1 VTETSVDP
9 WTETKVVGTA
19 QPRID
24 AHERVSGSA
33 VYARDLVLPGMLHA
47 AFTRCPHAH
56 AKVKKVDIT
65 KALGMP
71 GVHAVITGD
80 SPGAKLPFYF
90 TPKGPL
96 SWLFDPHCRHEG
108 EEVAAVAADTPHE
121 ARAAAKAIVVEY
133 EELPFVVDYEKALDP
148 ASPAVHEGGN
158 RAGEL
163 DTYERGDVAKGFAEA
178 DAVVE
183 MTFRTPCEIH
193 TPLETH
199 GSVVTWEGDRL
210 IIHDTNQGVFDL
222 RSAYAQYFQLPMG
235 NVRVVS
241 QYMGGGFGSKLEPG
255 KYTLAAALLS
265 RQTGR
270 PVKLFLSREEN
281 FLCVGNRPPNTLTMK
296 VAAKKDGTLTAL
308 QLTGLGTGGAYPEG
322 SDAGYLTSDL
332 YLCPNVKI
340 DETNVYINAGKAR
353 AFRAPGFPQGAWAL
367 EQAMDALAQKLGMD
381 PLALRLKNVPKVSQ
395 RRGNIPYTSTGLA
408 QCLQDG
414 AKAFGW
420 DEARKLSRGTGS
432 VVRGVGVAAGMWGWD
447 GDPRGT
453 AVLRYVADG
462 SASLTTGASDIGTGT
477 KTWMA
482 MIVAE
487 ELGVPLASIHVD
499 HADTDTTPYAVL
511 SGGSQTTHINSPTVR
526 EAALDVKQQLL
537 EMAAEQLKAEVAS
550 LDLKDG
556 VIADR
561 TKPET
566 KVVLKDLK
574 QLQRQQT
581 IVGVGRRKPH
591 PKGKVGL
598 PFVAHFAEVEVDT
611 RTGEVRVMRLLGAH
625 DSGRPMNL
633 LTYRNQ
639 VFGGMTLGIGF
650 GMTEQRV
657 LDRNTGKMAN
667 ANWHDYKIAT
677 AKDVPADL
685 TCLPI
690 DPHDTEFNST
700 GTKGIGE
707 PATIPTAAAIAN
719 AVFHATGIRVTQTP
733 INPTQMARLLAER
746 KGGR

>member
-1 VTETSVDP
+1 VADTPVRP
-9 WTETKVVGTA
+9 WTDTKVVGTA

-24 AHERVSGSA
+24 GHERVTGSA
-33 VYARDLVLPGMLHA
+33 VYARDMVLPEMLHA
-47 AFTRCPHAH
+47 AFARCPHAH
-56 AKVKKVDIT
+56 AMVKKVDVS
-65 KALGMP
+65 KALQMP
-71 GVHAVITGD
+71 GVRAVLTGD

-90 TPKGPL
+90 TPRGPL

-108 EEVAAVAADTPHE
+108 EEVAAVAAESLAE
-121 ARAAAKAIVVEY
+121 ARAAAKAIEVEY
-133 EELPFVVDYEKALDP
+133 EELPFNVDYEKALDAKAP
-148 ASPAVHEGGN
+148 VLHEGGN
-158 RAGEL
+158 SAGVEK
-163 DTYERGDVAKGFAEA
+163 YARGDVAKGFAEA

-193 TPLETH
+193 VPMETH
-199 GSVVTWEGDRL
+199 GSVVKWEGDRL

-222 RSAYAQYFQLPMG
+222 RSAYAQYFQLPLG
-235 NVRVVS
+235 NVRVES
-241 QYMGGGFGSKLEPG
+241 AYMGGGFGSKLEPG
-255 KYTLAAALLS
+255 KYALAAALLS

-270 PVKLFLSREEN
+270 PVKLFLSREES
-281 FLCVGNRPPNTLTMK
+281 FLCVGNRPPNTLRMK
-296 VAAKKDGTLTAL
+296 AGAKKDGTLTAL
-308 QLTGLGTGGAYPEG
+308 QLTGIGTGGAYPEG

-332 YLCPNVKI
+332 YLCPNVAI
-340 DETNVYINAGKAR
+340 EEANVYVNAGKAR

-367 EQAMDALAQKLGMD
+367 EQVMDALARKLGLD

-395 RRGNIPYTSTGLA
+395 RRGNLPYTSTGLA

-420 DEARKLSRGTGS
+420 EEARRRPRGTGPL
-432 VVRGVGVAAGMWGWD
+432 VRGVGVAAGMWGWD

-499 HADTDTTPYAVL
+499 NADTDTTPYAVL
-511 SGGSQTTHINSPTVR
+511 SGGSQTVHVNSPAVR
-526 EAALDVKQQLL
+526 AAALDVKRQLL
-537 EMAAEQLKAEVAS
+537 EMAAEQLSTDAAS
-550 LDLKDG
+550 LELNDG
-556 VIADR
+556 VITDR
-561 TKPET
+561 ATPDR
-566 KVVLKDLK
+566 KVALKDLK
-574 QLQRQQT
+574 GLQEQQT
-581 IVGVGRRKPH
+581 IVGIGRRKPH
-591 PKGKVGL
+591 KKGMVGL

-611 RTGEVRVMRLLGAH
+611 RTGETRVVRLLGAH

-639 VFGGMTLGIGF
+639 VFGGMTMGIGF
-650 GMTEQRV
+650 AMTEERV
-657 LDRNTGKMAN
+657 LDRNTGRMPN

-690 DPHDTEFNST
+690 DPHDTEFNDT

-719 AVFHATGIRVTQTP
+719 AVFHATGVRVTDTP
-733 INPTQMARLLAER
+733 VNPMQMARLLAAR
-746 KGGR
+746 KAGR

>member
-1 VTETSVDP
+1 MAETPVRP

-24 AHERVSGSA
+24 GHERVTGSA
-33 VYARDLVLPGMLHA
+33 VYARDMALPDMLHA
-47 AFTRCPHAH
+47 AFARCPHAH
-56 AKVKKVDIT
+56 AIVKKVDVS
-65 KALGMP
+65 KALKMP
-71 GVHAVITGD
+71 GVRAILTGD

-108 EEVAAVAADTPHE
+108 EEVAAVAAETPAE
-121 ARAAAKAIVVEY
+121 ARAAADAIEVEY
-133 EELPFVVDYEKALDP
+133 DERPFVVDYEKALDP
-148 ASPAVHEGGN
+148 KAPALHEGGN
-158 RAGEL
+158 SAGVEK
-163 DTYERGDVAKGFAEA
+163 YARGDVAKGFAEA

-193 TPLETH
+193 APMETH
-199 GSVVTWEGDRL
+199 GSVVKWEGDRL

-222 RSAYAQYFQLPMG
+222 RSAYAQYFQLPLG
-235 NVRVVS
+235 NVRVESV
-241 QYMGGGFGSKLEPG
+241 YMGGGFGSKLEPG

-270 PVKLFLSREEN
+270 PVKLFLSREES
-281 FLCVGNRPPNTLTMK
+281 FLCVGNRPPNTLRMK
-296 VAAKKDGTLTAL
+296 AGAKKDGTLTAL

-332 YLCPNVKI
+332 YLCPNVAI
-340 DETNVYINAGKAR
+340 EETNVYVNAGKAR

-367 EQAMDALAQKLGMD
+367 EQVMDALARKLGLD
-381 PLALRLKNVPKVSQ
+381 PVAMRLRNVPKVSQ
-395 RRGNIPYTSTGLA
+395 RRGNLPYTSTGLA
-408 QCLQDG
+408 QCLQEG

-420 DEARKLSRGTGS
+420 EEARRKPPGKGPL
-432 VVRGVGVAAGMWGWD
+432 VRGVGVAAGMWGWD
-447 GDPRGT
+447 GDPRGA

-462 SASLTTGASDIGTGT
+462 SASLTSGASDIGTGT

-499 HADTDTTPYAVL
+499 NADTDTTPYAVL
-511 SGGSQTTHINSPTVR
+511 SGGSQTVHVNSPAVR
-526 EAALDVKQQLL
+526 AAALDVRRQLL
-537 EMAAEQLKAEVAS
+537 EMAAEQLSVDVGALE
-550 LDLKDG
+550 LKDG
-556 VIADR
+556 VVADR
-561 TKPET
+561 TAPDKR
-566 KVVLKDLK
+566 VALKDLK
-574 QLQRQQT
+574 ALQEQQT
-581 IVGVGRRKPH
+581 IVGVGRRRPH
-591 PKGKVGL
+591 KKGMVGL

-611 RTGEVRVMRLLGAH
+611 RTGETRILRLLGAH

-639 VFGGMTLGIGF
+639 VFGGMTMGVGF
-650 GMTEQRV
+650 AMTEERV
-657 LDRNTGKMAN
+657 LDRNTGRMPN

-677 AKDVPADL
+677 AMDVPPDF

-690 DPHDTEFNST
+690 DPHDTEFNDT

-719 AVFHATGIRVTQTP
+719 AVYHATGVRVTETP
-733 INPTQMARLLAER
+733 INPTQMARLLAAR
-746 KGGR
+746 KAGR

>member
-1 VTETSVDP
+1 MTETLVRP

-33 VYARDLVLPGMLHA
+33 VYTRDLVLPGMLHA

-56 AKVKKVDIT
+56 ARVKKVDVS
-65 KALGMP
+65 KALRMP
-71 GVHAVITGD
+71 GVRAVVTGD

-90 TPKGPL
+90 TQKGPL

-108 EEVAAVAADTPHE
+108 EEVAAVAAETLHE
-121 ARAAAKAIVVEY
+121 ARAAAKAIEVEY
-133 EELPFVVDYEKALDP
+133 EVLPFVVDHDKAIDP
-148 ASPAVHEGGN
+148 GAPALHDGGN
-158 RAGEL
+158 RAGE
-163 DTYERGDVAKGFAEA
+163 DKYQRGDVAKGFAEA

-183 MTFRTPCEIH
+183 MSFRTPCAIH
-193 TPLETH
+193 TPMETH
-199 GSVVTWEGDRL
+199 GSVVNWEGDRL

-222 RSAYAQYFQLPMG
+222 RSAYAQYFQLPLS

-241 QYMGGGFGSKLEPG
+241 TFMGGGFGSKLEPG

-281 FLCVGNRPPNTLTMK
+281 FLCVGNRPPNTLKMK
-296 VAAKKDGTLTAL
+296 VGAKKDGTLTAL
-308 QLTGLGTGGAYPEG
+308 QLTGVGTGGAYPEG

-340 DETNVYINAGKAR
+340 EETNVFINAGKAR

-367 EQAMDALAQKLGMD
+367 EQAIDALARKLGID

-395 RRGNIPYTSTGLA
+395 RRGNLPYTSTGLA

-420 DEARKLSRGTGS
+420 EDARKRPRASGA

-462 SASLTTGASDIGTGT
+462 SASLTTGASDLGTGT

-487 ELGVPLASIHVD
+487 ELGVPVASVHVD

-511 SGGSQTTHINSPTVR
+511 SGGSQTTHVNSPVVR
-526 EAALDVKQQLL
+526 AAALDVKQQLL
-537 EMAAEQLKAEVAS
+537 EMAAEQLKADVAS
-550 LDLKDG
+550 LELKDG
-556 VIADR
+556 VIGDR
-561 TKPET
+561 TAPDR
-566 KVVLKDLK
+566 KVALKDLK
-574 QLQRQQT
+574 RLQEQQT

-611 RTGEVRVMRLLGAH
+611 RTGEVRVLRLLGAH

-633 LTYRNQ
+633 LTYKNQ
-639 VFGGMTLGIGF
+639 VFGGMTMGLGF
-650 GMTEQRV
+650 AMTEQRV
-657 LDRNTGKMAN
+657 LDRNTGKMPN

-677 AKDVPADL
+677 AMDVPPDVS
-685 TCLPI
+685 CVPV
-690 DPHDTEFNST
+690 DPHDTEFNDT
-700 GTKGIGE
+700 GAKGIGE
-707 PATIPTAAAIAN
+707 PATIPTAPAIAN
-719 AVFHATGIRVTQTP
+719 AVFHATGIRVTETP
-733 INPTQMARLLAER
+733 INPTQMARLLAAR
-746 KGGR
+746 RAGR